1 MPTLLNPRQQSCT
14 YAVLLNIAILLFC
27 TIPALAQSNTGT
39 VNTNAN
45 LRAGPSTDYPIVGKA
60 TAGQQLTVAGQNAA
74 HDWYQL
80 SNGQWIAGF
89 LLDLNETTAAST
101 TVTAPTATTSPQ
113 AVSVPTG
120 PTATTNANLR
130 AGPGTNYPI
139 IGSTTAGQSLTITS
153 RTADNTWLKL
163 ASNAW
168 IFAQLVDNVPT
179 DLAILESPTIEP
191 AAPAEPQPASVQPTQ
206 AQPAN
211 CDPSYPDVCIPPYPP
226 DLDCNEIPYRRFRVI
241 GPDRHG
247 FDRDNDGIGC
257 ESR

>member
-1 MPTLLNPRQQSCT
+1 MPTLLNPRQQPCT

-60 TAGQQLTVAGQNAA
+60 TAGQQLTVTGQNPA

-101 TVTAPTATTSPQ
+101 TVAA
-113 AVSVPTG
+113 

-179 DLAILESPTIEP
+179 DLAISESPTIEP
-191 AAPAEPQPASVQPTQ
+191 APQQQNPNPLAFNQRKLNQPT
-206 AQPAN
+206 A
-211 CDPSYPDVCIPPYPP
+211 IPPTQMSVSHPTHPTLTATKSPTVASASSAPTATASTVTTTASAAKADKPP
-226 DLDCNEIPYRRFRVI
+226 IKKAK
-241 GPDRHG
+241 
-247 FDRDNDGIGC
+247 
-257 ESR
+257 